1 MDLPA
6 KETLESAFQAYQGT
20 MLFVSHDRYLVSQVA
35 DTLLVLE
42 GGQVWYYPFGYRHY
56 LEKKKTP
63 VEAEN
68 QALIS
73 GLRNVPKGSRI
84 PGGRMTEREL
94 SLEWEADRLWEQ
106 LDRVEKE
113 ILDLQEKADALQ
125 QEELRLFCEGDDRN
139 LQDQIL
145 KIRQNLSEVLSIYAD
160 NAAALDEL
168 TGEEDAS
175 PQTEENR
182 EMSP

>member
-1 MDLPA
+1 
-6 KETLESAFQAYQGT
+6 
-20 MLFVSHDRYLVSQVA
+20 
-35 DTLLVLE
+35 
-42 GGQVWYYPFGYRHY
+42 
-56 LEKKKTP
+56 
-63 VEAEN
+63 
-68 QALIS
+68 
-73 GLRNVPKGSRI
+73 
-84 PGGRMTEREL
+84 MTEREL

-106 LDRVEKE
+106 LDRAEKE
-113 ILDLQEKADALQ
+113 ILALQEKADALQ